1 MKYARIKGTNDIYGD
16 EISYWYTI
24 EESAKKVA
32 KLYGYGEIRTPI
44 IEPTELFIRSVGE
57 ETDIVQ
63 KEMYTFE
70 DKGGRSITLRPE
82 GTAPVVRAFIEN
94 SFVNKGFPQR
104 YFYIGPMFR
113 YERPQKGR
121 QRQFHQVGFELFGS
135 ESPLADAEIIHL
147 AVKLIKEIGLSKFKV
162 VINSIGCEKCRPKY
176 RDALKQYY
184 AKHIDEVCDDCK
196 RRYDTNILRLLDC
209 KVDMEIANKAPKS
222 TDYLCGECKEHYEN
236 LKKHLKMLDVEF
248 EEDHKLV
255 RGLDYY
261 NRTVF
266 EIRHELLGAQSAI
279 AGGGRYDKLIEMMG
293 GQSVPALGF
302 AMGMERLIIAMKAE
316 GVKIEPALVNH
327 VYIAHV
333 GDVVETALKIAEDLR
348 RQNITVVMDVMDRG
362 LRAQLKH
369 ADRIG
374 ALLTVIV
381 GENELAEDIVIV
393 KDMESG
399 EDSRVDINFVVDF
412 VLDKLN
418 EIL

>member
-1 MKYARIKGTNDIYGD
+1 MKYARIKGTNDIYG
-16 EISYWYTI
+16 EEMSYWYMI
-24 EESAKKVA
+24 EESTRKIA
-32 KLYGYGEIRTPI
+32 KLFGYSEIRTPI
-44 IEPTELFIRSVGE
+44 IEPTELFVRSVGE

-94 SFVNKGFPQR
+94 SFINKGFPQR

-135 ESPLADAEIIHL
+135 ESSLADAEVIYL
-147 AVKLIKEIGLSKFKV
+147 AVKLLKEIGLTKFKV
-162 VINSIGCEKCRPKY
+162 VINSIGCEKCRPQY
-176 RDALKQYY
+176 REALKEYY
-184 AKHIDEVCDDCK
+184 AKHLDEVCDDCK
-196 RRYDTNILRLLDC
+196 RRYNTNILRLLDC
-209 KVDMEIANKAPKS
+209 KVDVEIADKAPRS
-222 TDYLCGECKEHYEN
+222 IDYLCDECKEHYNN
-236 LKKHLKMLDVEF
+236 LKKYLKMLDVDF

-266 EIRHELLGAQSAI
+266 EIRHDLLGAQSAI
-279 AGGGRYDKLIEMMG
+279 AGGGRYDRLIEMMG
-293 GQSVPALGF
+293 GKSVSALGF

-316 GVKIEPALVNH
+316 NVKVPPALVNH

-333 GDVVETALKIAEDLR
+333 GDVIEAALNIAEDLR
-348 RQNITVVMDVMDRG
+348 RNNITVVFDVMERG

-374 ALLTVIV
+374 ALLAIIV
-381 GENELAEDIVIV
+381 GENELSEDFVVV

-399 EDSRVDINFVVDF
+399 EDSKVDINFVVDF
-412 VLDKLN
+412 VLDKLK
-418 EIL
+418 EIM